1 MQLNRCSFCERNFH
15 FKELYDRHVP
25 TCEFFYKSQRERQRD
40 SEAIDA
46 LPLPAD
52 IFQLVKH
59 VLYEQQELKEKV
71 RKLELQLGRVKKH
84 QLLQHTPAPIVS
96 FTDWVKS
103 FVVTNEQLEHVF
115 QEDLYEGFK
124 KCIENRI
131 KTEKIENIPLR
142 VSPERPNTLYI
153 WSLDSMKWIICDI
166 QEFMYLLD
174 KLGDVFLRVY
184 CHWED
189 ENIRLLESTP
199 ENKDKHVNY
208 LMKIT
213 GSGLLHKERRRME
226 LRSWICTQ
234 LKEPTTFILPEG
246 KRKTL

>member
-1 MQLNRCSFCERNFH
+1 MQVNRCSFCERNFH

-52 IFQLVKH
+52 VFQLVKH

-84 QLLQHTPAPIVS
+84 QLLQHTPAPIHLFNDWIKLFDVT
-96 FTDWVKS
+96 TDHLK
-103 FVVTNEQLEHVF
+103 HVF
-115 QEDLYEGFK
+115 ETDLYEGMK
-124 KCIENRI
+124 KCIEDRI
-131 KTEKIENIPLR
+131 KTEKIEDIPLR
-142 VSPERPNTLYI
+142 ISPERPNTLYI
-153 WSLDSMKWIICDI
+153 WSSDVNKWIICDI
-166 QEFMYLLD
+166 ESFMHMLD
-174 KLGDVFLRVY
+174 KLADSFLRVY

-189 ENIRLLESTP
+189 ENMRLLDSTP
-199 ENKDKHVNY
+199 ENKDKHVLY

-213 GSGLLHKERRRME
+213 GAGMLHKERRRME
-226 LRSWICTQ
+226 LRSWLCKLLIS
-234 LKEPTTFILPEG
+234 
-246 KRKTL
+246 

>member
-1 MQLNRCSFCERNFH
+1 MQVNRCSFCERNFH

-52 IFQLVKH
+52 VFQLVKH

-84 QLLQHTPAPIVS
+84 QLLQHTPAPIHLFNDWIKLFDVT
-96 FTDWVKS
+96 TDHLK
-103 FVVTNEQLEHVF
+103 QVF
-115 QEDLYEGFK
+115 ETDLYEGMK
-124 KCIENRI
+124 KCIEDRI
-131 KTEKIENIPLR
+131 KTEKIEDIPLR
-142 VSPERPNTLYI
+142 ISPERPNTLYI
-153 WSLDSMKWIICDI
+153 WSDDVNKWIICDI
-166 QEFMYLLD
+166 ESFMYLLD
-174 KLGDVFLRVY
+174 KLADSFLRVY

-189 ENIRLLESTP
+189 ENMRLLDSTP
-199 ENKDKHVNY
+199 ENKDKHVLY

-213 GSGLLHKERRRME
+213 GAGMLHKERRRME
-226 LRSWICTQ
+226 LRSWLC
-234 LKEPTTFILPEG
+234 KILI
-246 KRKTL
+246 

>member
-1 MQLNRCSFCERNFH
+1 MQVNRCSFCERNFH

-84 QLLQHTPAPIVS
+84 QLLQHTPAPIHL
-96 FTDWVKS
+96 FHDWVKL
-103 FVVTNEQLEHVF
+103 FIVTMDHLKQVF
-115 QEDLYEGFK
+115 ETDLYEGMK
-124 KCIENRI
+124 KCIEDYI
-131 KTEKIENIPLR
+131 KTQKIEDIPLR
-142 VSPERPNTLYI
+142 TSPERPNTLYI
-153 WSLDSMKWIICDI
+153 WSSDVNKWIICDI
-166 QEFMYLLD
+166 ESFIYLLD
-174 KLGDVFLRVY
+174 KLADSFLRVY
-184 CHWED
+184 CRWED
-189 ENIRLLESTP
+189 DNLRLLESTP
-199 ENKDKHVNY
+199 ENKDKHVLY

-213 GSGLLHKERRRME
+213 GAGMLNKERRRME
-226 LRSWICTQ
+226 LRSWLCKLLQ
-234 LKEPTTFILPEG
+234 
-246 KRKTL
+246 

>member
-1 MQLNRCSFCERNFH
+1 MQVNRCSFCERNFH

-52 IFQLVKH
+52 VFQLVKH

-84 QLLQHTPAPIVS
+84 QLLQHTPAPIHL
-96 FTDWVKS
+96 FNDWIKL
-103 FVVTNEQLEHVF
+103 FDVTMDHLKQVF
-115 QEDLYEGFK
+115 ETDLYEGMK
-124 KCIENRI
+124 KCIEDRI
-131 KTEKIENIPLR
+131 KTEKIEDIPLR
-142 VSPERPNTLYI
+142 ISPERPNTLYI
-153 WSLDSMKWIICDI
+153 WSADVNKWIICDI
-166 QEFMYLLD
+166 ESFMYLLD
-174 KLGDVFLRVY
+174 KLADSFLRVY

-189 ENIRLLESTP
+189 ENMRLLDSTP
-199 ENKDKHVNY
+199 ENKDKHVLY

-213 GSGLLHKERRRME
+213 GAGMLHKERRRME
-226 LRSWICTQ
+226 LRSWLCR
-234 LKEPTTFILPEG
+234 ILIS
-246 KRKTL
+246 